1 LCDDYVTWNVYGLI
15 LKGKLK
21 NFKNEC
27 LARERKKRVIFPI
40 PKIVKLFWETT
51 RLIQE
56 TTEPILKTAGPFF
69 KTVRLFWLL
78 I

>member
-1 LCDDYVTWNVYGLI
+1 VYGLI

-40 PKIVKLFWETT
+40 PKIVKLF
-51 RLIQE
+51 
-56 TTEPILKTAGPFF
+56 
-69 KTVRLFWLL
+69 
-78 I
+78 